1 MCLQVLKLLNFYMN
15 EIPLETQII
24 IGIITFIVFYFLL
37 KQTIKNISSRNDDG
51 DTIINLEKLNK
62 RNRDKKG

>member
-37 KQTIKNISSRNDDG
+37 KQTIKNISSTNDDG

-62 RNRDKKG
+62 RNGDKKG